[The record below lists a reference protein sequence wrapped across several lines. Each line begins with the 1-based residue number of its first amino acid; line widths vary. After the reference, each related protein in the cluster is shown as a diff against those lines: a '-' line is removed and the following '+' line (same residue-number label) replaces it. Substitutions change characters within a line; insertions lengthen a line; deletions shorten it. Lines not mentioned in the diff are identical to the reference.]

1 MKLNRR
7 AIFGT
12 ITASTLALS
21 LAACGGGDD
30 DSAGGDGEGVSGEIT
45 ASGASFPDA
54 FYAAA
59 IDAYADVNP
68 DLVLTYN
75 AVGSGTGKSE
85 FGEGINDFAG
95 TDSLVG
101 DDEGVEAGSYQYIPT
116 VAAPITVSYNLPDVE
131 GLQLSQETLAQVFQG
146 DIAKWNDEAIAA
158 DNPDVDLPDLPV
170 VPVSRSDESGT
181 TENFTA
187 YLAAAAPPEWP
198 HEPDGQWPFSPVEA
212 GQGNSGVAQAI
223 RGGQGTIGYL
233 EASHAEGMPTA
244 RIGQDGEFVALSPES
259 AAQIVAVS
267 PRRPGGGP
275 HDHALALDYTATGT
289 DAYPIVLVSYEIA
302 CLAYDE
308 EAEAEGVKAFLGYL
322 LSDEGQ
328 QAASEESGSAPL
340 APRLRDELLA
350 SVEAIG
356 VR

>member
-12 ITASTLALS
+12 ITASTLAFS

-30 DSAGGDGEGVSGEIT
+30 SADGDGEGVSGEIT

-101 DDEGVEAGSYQYIPT
+101 DDEGIEPGSYQYIPT
-116 VAAPITVSYNLPDVE
+116 VAAPITVSYNLPEVE

-146 DIAKWNDEAIAA
+146 DITKWNDEAIAA
-158 DNPDVDLPDLPV
+158 DNPEATLPDTDITIAH
-170 VPVSRSDESGT
+170 RSDGSGT
-181 TENFTA
+181 TSNFTTFLDEA
-187 YLAAAAPPEWP
+187 TDSWTLGAGDTVEWP
-198 HEPDGQWPFSPVEA
+198 ANAVGGEK
-212 GQGNSGVAQAI
+212 NTGVALAI
-223 RGGQGTIGYL
+223 QDTEGAIGYVDLADANASGLVTASIENADGNFTQPTL
-233 EASHAEGMPTA
+233 EGTTAGLEGAVVNDDLSYNPLNAS
-244 RIGQDGEFVALSPES
+244 
-259 AAQIVAVS
+259 
-267 PRRPGGGP
+267 GP
-275 HDHALALDYTATGT
+275 
-289 DAYPIVLVSYEIA
+289 DAYPITAPTYIIIRTEYEDA
-302 CLAYDE
+302 NVA
-308 EAEAEGVKAFLGYL
+308 AGVKEFLTWL
-322 LSDEGQ
+322 LTDGQDLAAENDFAPLPDGLRQ
-328 QAASEESGSAPL
+328 QALDALNETIA
-340 APRLRDELLA
+340 D
-350 SVEAIG
+350 
-356 VR
+356 

>member
-158 DNPDVDLPDLPV
+158 DNPEATLPDTDITIAH
-170 VPVSRSDESGT
+170 RSDGSGT
-181 TENFTA
+181 TSNFTTFLDEA
-187 YLAAAAPPEWP
+187 TESWTLGAGDTVEWP
-198 HEPDGQWPFSPVEA
+198 A
-212 GQGNSGVAQAI
+212 NSVGGEKNTGVAQAI
-223 RGGQGTIGYL
+223 QDTEGAIGYVDLADANASGLVTAAIENADGNFTQPTL
-233 EASHAEGMPTA
+233 EGTTAGLEGA
-244 RIGQDGEFVALSPES
+244 VVNDDLSYNP
-259 AAQIVAVS
+259 
-267 PRRPGGGP
+267 
-275 HDHALALDYTATGT
+275 LNATGP
-289 DAYPIVLVSYEIA
+289 DAYPITAPTYILIRTEYEDA
-302 CLAYDE
+302 NVA
-308 EAEAEGVKAFLGYL
+308 AGVKEFLTWL
-322 LSDEGQ
+322 LTDGQDLAAENDFAPLPDGLRQ
-328 QAASEESGSAPL
+328 QALDAVNETIA
-340 APRLRDELLA
+340 D
-350 SVEAIG
+350 
-356 VR
+356 